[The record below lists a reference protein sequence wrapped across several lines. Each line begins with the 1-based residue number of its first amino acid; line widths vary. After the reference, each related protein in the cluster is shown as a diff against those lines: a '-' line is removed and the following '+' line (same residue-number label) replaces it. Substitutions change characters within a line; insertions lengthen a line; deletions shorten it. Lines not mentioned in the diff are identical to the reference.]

1 MAYNI
6 SLSNGEPLVTV
17 ADGTVDINYTSLSL
31 IGKNFAGYGQLMNE
45 NWVHLLENFS
55 NASEPNN
62 PLTGQ
67 LWYDTTAK
75 TMKVRTPT
83 GTWKNIGSAT
93 ASPNPPPSPIVGDLW
108 WDTINEQL
116 KAWSGTEWKL
126 IGPLYSA
133 AEGTTGAIPDTIRD
147 VFGVDH
153 VVIKFYI
160 NNVVTGI
167 WSKEL
172 DQYEVDPTVPDAFIP
187 GFYDEGLDRM
197 FVKPGLTLADLGVAD
212 LGGYTNAPRN
222 TVWGTAEN
230 ALRLAGVLAINYL
243 RRDSTGETQTIADTI
258 QLDNAQAMLLGGDI
272 GVLDDNQWTIGSNN
286 YRLKEVFATKFNGVA
301 TSAQYADLAER
312 FEADAQYEPG
322 TVVAIGGDKEVTA
335 VGEELSDDVFGVIS
349 TAPAHLMN
357 AGAGT
362 NATHPPIAISGRVP
376 VKVKG
381 KVKKGDRLVSAG
393 NGLARAAKKSEI
405 TSFNVIGRAL
415 AHKTTDDI
423 GTVEAIVK
431 LSS

>member
-6 SLSNGEPLVTV
+6 SLSNGEPLVTI

-45 NWVHLLENFS
+45 NWVHMLENFS
-55 NASEPNN
+55 NATEPNN
-62 PLTGQ
+62 PLVGQ
-67 LWYDTTAK
+67 LWYDSNSK
-75 TMKVRTPT
+75 TMKVRTPNN
-83 GTWKNIGSAT
+83 TWKNIGSAT
-93 ASPNPPPSPIVGDLW
+93 ASPTAPPNPVVGDLW

-133 AEGTTGAIPDTIRD
+133 SEGITGAIPDTIRD
-147 VFGVDH
+147 VIGNDH
-153 VVIKFYI
+153 VVIKFYV

-167 WSKEL
+167 WSK
-172 DQYEVDPTVPDAFIP
+172 DTNPYTVDPAAVVA
-187 GFYDEGLDRM
+187 GFYPEGDDM
-197 FVKPGLTLADLGVAD
+197 IVKPGLTLADLGVND
-212 LGGYTNAPRN
+212 VGGYTNVPRN

-230 ALRLAGVLAINYL
+230 ALRLAGVLASNYL
-243 RRDSTGETQTIADTI
+243 RKDSTGDIQAIADTI
-258 QLDNAQAMLLGGDI
+258 QFDNGQAILLGGDI
-272 GVLDDNQWTIGSNN
+272 DVLDDNQWSIGSNSF
-286 YRLKEVFATKFNGVA
+286 RLKEVFATTFNGVA

-312 FEADAQYEPG
+312 FEADAHYEPG
-322 TVVAIGGDKEVTA
+322 TVVAIGGEKEVTA
-335 VGEELSDDVFGVIS
+335 VGDELSEDVFGVIS
-349 TAPAHLMN
+349 TRPAHLMN

-362 NATHPPIAISGRVP
+362 DATHPPIAISGRVP
-376 VKVKG
+376 VKVRG
-381 KVKKGDRLVSAG
+381 PVRKGDRLVSAG
-393 NGLARAAKKSEI
+393 NGMARAAKKSEV

-415 AHKTTDDI
+415 SHKTTDGV